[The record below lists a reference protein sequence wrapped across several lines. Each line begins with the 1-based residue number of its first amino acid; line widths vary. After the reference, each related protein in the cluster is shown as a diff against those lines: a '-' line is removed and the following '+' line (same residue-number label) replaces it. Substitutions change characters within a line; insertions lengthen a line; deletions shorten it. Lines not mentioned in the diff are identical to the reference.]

1 MTASALDLTRLQAA
15 RDREIHDG
23 RAIVAA
29 RIDALA
35 ELILRWA
42 SRADLARVRLVT
54 DDSEASYAVSR
65 WALRRLRGDVRRL
78 VGRNLPDAVRLDAL
92 GLAEAAYLDRLKVL
106 ETGNDSGVAE

>member
-1 MTASALDLTRLQAA
+1 MIASSIDLSALQAD
-15 RDREIHDG
+15 RDAEIRVG

-35 ELILRWA
+35 DLILRWA
-42 SRADLARVRLVT
+42 SRADMARVRLVT

-78 VGRNLPDAVRLDAL
+78 VGKNLPDSVRLDAL
-92 GLAEAAYLDRLKVL
+92 GLAEAAYLDRLRAL
-106 ETGNDSGVAE
+106 ETGNDSEVSK

>member
-1 MTASALDLTRLQAA
+1 MTAPALDLSALQVA
-15 RDREIHDG
+15 RDREICDG

-35 ELILRWA
+35 DLILRWA
-42 SRADLARVRLVT
+42 SRADMARVRLVT

-78 VGRNLPDAVRLDAL
+78 VGKNLPDSVRLDAL
-92 GLAEAAYLDRLKVL
+92 GLAEAAYLDRLRSL
-106 ETGNDSGVAE
+106 ETAS